1 MMAGDS
7 TIIDKINTE
16 SKKIKYTE
24 LYGND
29 IIFTTIAII
38 ITIIITIYFI
48 VLINFKK
55 YHKAWKE
62 NENNI
67 RCNPVFMPFSK
78 YISTGSLFGTPISG
92 SENLKYCVD
101 NISVNVSGDYSADF
115 TGVFKN
121 MTNMYGL
128 IENSITILKQLVSSL
143 IELFK
148 EIINVVLRKM
158 GIISMIISSLIN
170 TVITVFDFFPIIFSV
185 AVNVVF
191 ELINVIKYILICVV
205 NLTYKCVLGPV
216 ASLVQLLT
224 VWGTLLM
231 VLLLISLLFMFSNI
245 PFGIWPFY
253 LGVTILAGV
262 LMALLMPISLLTNVL
277 FIALFGIITKIN
289 MAVMGFIDGIDTGE
303 YINHNIYD
311 SMRRDYITRKKTEAG
326 NNLFSPPNFD
336 DCKKIFANT

>member
-1 MMAGDS
+1 MANNDS
-7 TIIDKINTE
+7 TIISKINAE
-16 SKKIKYTE
+16 YKKIQYTE

-29 IIFTTIAII
+29 IIFTTIAVI
-38 ITIIITIYFI
+38 ITIIIAIYFI
-48 VLINFKK
+48 ILINFKK
-55 YHKAWKE
+55 YHKAWKD

-67 RCNPVFMPFSK
+67 RCNPVYMPFSK

-121 MTNMYGL
+121 MADMYSL

-158 GIISMIISSLIN
+158 GMLSIIISSLIN
-170 TVITVFDFFPIIFSV
+170 TVITVFNLFPVIFSV
-185 AVNVVF
+185 VVNIVF

-216 ASLVQLLT
+216 AGLVQLLT
-224 VWGTLLM
+224 VWGTMLM
-231 VLLLISLLFMFSNI
+231 VLLLISILFMFSNI

-262 LMALLMPISLLTNVL
+262 LMAILMPISLLTNVL
-277 FIALFGIITKIN
+277 FIALFTIITKVN
-289 MAVMGFIDGIDTGE
+289 TSVMGFIDGLDTGE
-303 YINHNIYD
+303 YINHNRID

-336 DCKKIFANT
+336 DCKKIFDNT